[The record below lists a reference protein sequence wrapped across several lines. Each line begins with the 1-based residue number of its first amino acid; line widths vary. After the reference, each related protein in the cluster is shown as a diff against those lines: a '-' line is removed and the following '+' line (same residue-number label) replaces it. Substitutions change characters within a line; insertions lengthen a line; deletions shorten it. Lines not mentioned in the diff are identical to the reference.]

1 MNNLTHYDIKYLTG
15 VGPKRAEILAKELD
29 IKSFHDMLYNFPF
42 RYIDRS
48 TIHHICDLRGADI
61 PSVQLKGRFVTFNTQ
76 GEGARRST
84 NEEPS
89 ALRYVLDHES
99 GHPSGARFLFHPV
112 RRFPGTAI

>member
-76 GEGARRST
+76 GEARAAGLSACLATAPARWNVCGST
-84 NEEPS
+84 
-89 ALRYVLDHES
+89 
-99 GHPSGARFLFHPV
+99 G
-112 RRFPGTAI
+112 